1 LDCRFL
7 NETKVLSVST
17 GEISSLSE
25 RGAPTNG
32 PPQPSPEISM
42 WDDICVYGNAILEA
56 LNNLRYTPS
65 PMLIQSV
72 VLCLRDSLRSI
83 LLWLLGHSSSAH
95 FAKAVEIFCLHFGP
109 FIGRCIR
116 FLFPFSAIT
125 RLFGTS
131 ISPQIYESFTEL
143 DMRAII
149 ASCDG
154 GERIEEILQNLSS
167 RERFLAQEELILSQ
181 QDQMVTHENAST
193 AADQLDRQEVK
204 APEFTDTSMC
214 SPPQH
219 DSSIIHFDLG
229 DDQDEVKVESSDPV
243 SAKDSNDL
251 KTAASHSQQD
261 PDTADTQLTVAT
273 DDDLPALVETAP
285 SPLYSETEL
294 VPTQETDQ
302 QSDKQNLER
311 SEHAKK
317 D

>member
-1 LDCRFL
+1 
-7 NETKVLSVST
+7 
-17 GEISSLSE
+17 
-25 RGAPTNG
+25 
-32 PPQPSPEISM
+32 
-42 WDDICVYGNAILEA
+42 
-56 LNNLRYTPS
+56 
-65 PMLIQSV
+65 MLIQSV

-95 FAKAVEIFCLHFGP
+95 FAKAVEILCLHFGP

-143 DMRAII
+143 DMRALI

-154 GERIEEILQNLSS
+154 GERIDEILQSLSS
-167 RERFLAQEELILSQ
+167 RERFLAQEELFISQ
-181 QDQMVTHENAST
+181 QDQGVVTRGNAST
-193 AADQLDRQEVK
+193 AADQPDGQEVK
-204 APEFTDTSMC
+204 AADFSDTSMC
-214 SPPQH
+214 SPSQQ
-219 DSSIIHFDLG
+219 DSSIIHFDIG
-229 DDQDEVKVESSDPV
+229 DDQDEPKMENTDPV
-243 SAKDSNDL
+243 SVNDSGDL
-251 KTAASHSQQD
+251 KTAAGNSQQD
-261 PDTADTQLTVAT
+261 LDTADTQLTITT

-302 QSDKQNLER
+302 QSDKQNTER
-311 SEHAKK
+311 SVHAKK